1 MGAASVC
8 TPGRG
13 EPTAS
18 GVAGS
23 VAGAHLGRP
32 LRQPA
37 RQFSAAEKE
46 MGARDQ
52 FVVVERPLGDA
63 VDTT

>member
-8 TPGRG
+8 TLGRG
-13 EPTAS
+13 EQTAS

>member
-8 TPGRG
+8 TPGQFG
-13 EPTAS
+13 TMVS
-18 GVAGS
+18 GVTGS
-23 VAGAHLGRP
+23 VAGAHLGQPLRP
-32 LRQPA
+32 LA
-37 RQFSAAEKE
+37 RQFSAAEND

-52 FVVVERPLGDA
+52 FGVVERPLGDA